1 MKIFNSLCKVAITTN
16 FDQKI
21 FNPFCS
27 EYEKGVFILIYKMFQ
42 AIKERETES
51 QREIERDRE
60 SLKVCKRFYCF

>member
-42 AIKERETES
+42 AIKERERD
-51 QREIERDRE
+51 REPERDRE
-60 SLKVCKRFYCF
+60 RQREFEGM

>member
-1 MKIFNSLCKVAITTN
+1 MKMKIFNSLCKVAITTN

-42 AIKERETES
+42 AIKERER
-51 QREIERDRE
+51 QRARER
-60 SLKVCKRFYCF
+60 